1 MSNEIGSA
9 LVNRLGS
16 GGIDAGNM
24 AKVLAEAEVA
34 GPRSI
39 IDRAEKR
46 ILQENSGLSYLKAN
60 LEAFN
65 AYTKDLA
72 TNDLFKKFSAS
83 SSNESVMGVSISGSP
98 VPGSYNFTSE
108 QLATSHTIVAKQKF
122 ASPNSA
128 IQEGVLKLN
137 IAGQNHDIQVSA
149 SNASLAGLRDT
160 INSGNFG
167 ISASVVNVGG
177 EYQMMFSANNTGAAN
192 AFTITSGDP
201 DEEPPIPP
209 IPDEEPP
216 IPPIPGFES
225 DDDFQITSQA
235 QNAEITFNGLPIT
248 NATNTFD
255 ELLPGLSLQL
265 KSAQPNVNQ
274 SITVSRDTEGA
285 MEAVKDFVFVYNQLR
300 DIFKD
305 VSSYDKLSAE
315 DREKPENEFTGL
327 LAGSSLVRELRSQ
340 IRESLT
346 GAVAGLSGAYQSL
359 ADVGIAMDLKG
370 EMSLDEDRLTTALNG
385 DIDSVSR
392 LFAKGGYS
400 ADPFINVLGS
410 SDQTQAGNYDINI
423 TQLAERASVMGDAVA
438 DPANITLTGA
448 SFDVKLD
455 QGKSVNIKLSDGT
468 YSMTQLSQ
476 LMQTAIN
483 NSSAA
488 SSGARVSVGI
498 EDGNKLTFTS
508 ERFGGNSLIEL
519 TGFTNMADA
528 GLTAD
533 LTDAGQNVDGTLTMS
548 DGTTLNIG
556 AYADQQDGRKV
567 KVSDFAFAGSERAEV
582 RGLEFEVLGGAID
595 ARGTIDFTQ
604 GFASRLFDTINN
616 NVTKD
621 DGLVSQRLE
630 SLELRNERL
639 EERREKIDLRY
650 EKLEMKYRLQFS
662 TLQSI
667 LSGMDQ
673 TRSFL
678 DATYNR
684 PRE

>member
-24 AKVLAEAEVA
+24 AKILAEADVA

-46 ILQENSGLSYLKAN
+46 ILQESSGLTYLKAN

-65 AYTKDLA
+65 SYTKDLA

-98 VPGSYNFTSE
+98 VPGTYNFTSE
-108 QLATSHTIVAKQKF
+108 QLATSHTIVAEQKF
-122 ASPNSA
+122 ASLNSA
-128 IQEGVLKLN
+128 IPQGTLTLN
-137 IAGQNHDIQVSA
+137 IAGQPRLIEVDS
-149 SNASLAGLRDT
+149 SNASLSGLRDT
-160 INSGNFG
+160 INSGDFG

-177 EYQMMFSANNTGAAN
+177 EYQMMFSAKNTGAAN
-192 AFTITSGDP
+192 AFTLSGIAGFDDP
-201 DEEPPIPP
+201 T
-209 IPDEEPP
+209 
-216 IPPIPGFES
+216 
-225 DDDFQITSQA
+225 DFQITSQA
-235 QNAEITFNGLPIT
+235 QDAEITFNGLPIT

-305 VSSYDKLSAE
+305 ISSYDKLSAE

-359 ADVGIAMDLKG
+359 ADVGITMDLKG

-410 SDQTQAGNYDINI
+410 SDQTQAGSYDINI
-423 TQLAERASVMGDAVA
+423 SQLAERASVVGGAATNPDNINLPGVA
-438 DPANITLTGA
+438 NFSI
-448 SFDVKLD
+448 KLD
-455 QGKSVNIKLSDGT
+455 QGDSVTITLAGGT

-519 TGFTNMADA
+519 TGFTNMAEA
-528 GLTAD
+528 GLVAD

-548 DGTTLNIG
+548 DGSTLNIG

-567 KVSDFAFAGSERAEV
+567 KVSDFAFAGGNPAEV
-582 RGLEFEVLGGAID
+582 RGLEFEVLGGPTD
-595 ARGTIDFTQ
+595 ARSPINFTQ
-604 GFASRLFDTINN
+604 GFASRLYETINN
-616 NVTKD
+616 NIGTK

-684 PRE
+684 PRER